1 MKRILCAVLA
11 LVMIAGFAGC
21 NRETAETE
29 PILES
34 SEEFT
39 EETIEETEEETEE
52 PTEEE
57 TEEES
62 TEPTETTEET
72 VPPCANHSWG
82 YWVQLEAP
90 TTSAEG
96 KRVRTCTVCGTEDVQ
111 VIEKLPKP
119 SSHKHKYK
127 TETSKATCKEDGW
140 VYYYC
145 SCGDWYQVEE
155 KATEHTWGDW
165 KITKGA
171 TETTPGTRTRT
182 CKKCKEKET
191 ENVYYCAKDDH
202 SWGDWKFTKYA
213 TSAHPGEET
222 RTCSIC
228 GGKETRTVPLCATGK
243 HHYGDEQKK
252 APTCGAEGYY
262 YKRCKTYGYGVKTK
276 TIPATGN
283 HKWSSWTLKDAA
295 TPTTTGTQERTCSVC
310 KATETRAIPEHDC
323 DFHITSSQPATCT
336 EPGFEK
342 KQCSICQKEI
352 SEDLPALGHDWGDWI
367 VSEDDPTKEVRKCQ
381 RDGCSETETR
391 DIQTTSTPEASDP
404 DDSKE
409 E

>member
-21 NRETAETE
+21 KQETAETE
-29 PILES
+29 TILES

-39 EETIEETEEETEE
+39 EETTEETEEETEE

-57 TEEES
+57 TVEETEDTS
-62 TEPTETTEET
+62 EPTETTEET

-155 KATEHTWGDW
+155 KAKEHTWGDW
-165 KITKGA
+165 TIKTRAEVKEDGTITDSVWRRK
-171 TETTPGTRTRT
+171 
-182 CKKCKEKET
+182 CKKCPEIETKTVKFCGDGKHDFGAKKTQKPTCGVDGYDYKECKT
-191 ENVYYCAKDDH
+191 CGYIYKDPD
-202 SWGDWKFTKYA
+202 
-213 TSAHPGEET
+213 
-222 RTCSIC
+222 SI
-228 GGKETRTVPLCATGK
+228 VPMTGK
-243 HHYGDEQKK
+243 HTWG
-252 APTCGAEGYY
+252 
-262 YKRCKTYGYGVKTK
+262 
-276 TIPATGN
+276 
-283 HKWSSWTLKDAA
+283 KWIIVT
-295 TPTTTGTQERTCSVC
+295 
-310 KATETRAIPEHDC
+310 
-323 DFHITSSQPATCT
+323 PATCSKTGERKQVCTVCQRYKRT
-336 EPGFEK
+336 EKIPMLEHDYKEAVVKEPTCVENGEK
-342 KQCSICQKEI
+342 QEVCSGCGDVKSTTDI
-352 SEDLPALGHDWGDWI
+352 PALGHDWGDWA
-367 VSEDDPTKEVRKCQ
+367 VSAEDPTKEVRKCQ
-381 RDGCSETETR
+381 RDGCNETETR
-391 DIQTTSTPEASDP
+391 DIQSSSTPEESDP
-404 DDSKE
+404 DGSKE